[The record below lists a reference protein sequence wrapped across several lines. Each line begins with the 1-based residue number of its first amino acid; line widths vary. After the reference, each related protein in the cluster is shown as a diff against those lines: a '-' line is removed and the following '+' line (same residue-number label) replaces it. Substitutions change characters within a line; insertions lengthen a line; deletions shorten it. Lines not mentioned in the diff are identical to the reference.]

1 MKIVEKQKEKPR
13 TLADLD
19 RITQEIGRHLQEE
32 CGKCE
37 GTGEPKTKTGKPPIS
52 GMGNVKCHACGGTGV
67 VGSRLSKIESDID
80 KIRKEVNRI
89 GTSLRAHINK
99 QSVEIRVLPEGSD
112 PSKQGKGGWEDYSG
126 IFRIN
131 SEEEESIV
139 VGKAR
144 YHFETYFQDAV
155 YHRNKKLG
163 LFLSSGSTSGKR
175 LIEEMETGD

>member
-99 QSVEIRVLPEGSD
+99 QSVEIRVLP
-112 PSKQGKGGWEDYSG
+112 
-126 IFRIN
+126 
-131 SEEEESIV
+131 
-139 VGKAR
+139 R